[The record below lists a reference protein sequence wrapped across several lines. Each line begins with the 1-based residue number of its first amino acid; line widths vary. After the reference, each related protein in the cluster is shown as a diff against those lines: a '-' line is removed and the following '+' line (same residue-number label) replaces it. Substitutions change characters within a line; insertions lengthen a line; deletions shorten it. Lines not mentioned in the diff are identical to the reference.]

1 MNRTISL
8 YALVISY
15 KKVPVEIRKLFSF
28 SKDEIGIFLAKLK

>member
-28 SKDEIGIFLAKLK
+28 SKDPSLEFLTIIF